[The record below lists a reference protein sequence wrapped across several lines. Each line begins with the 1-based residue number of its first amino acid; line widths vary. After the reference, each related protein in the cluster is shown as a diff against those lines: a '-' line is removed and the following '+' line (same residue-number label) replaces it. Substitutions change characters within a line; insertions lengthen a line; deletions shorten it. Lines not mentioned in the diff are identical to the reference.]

1 MTDLPTIEQ
10 INKVLTELK
19 GLSLQDV
26 SYDTIFEKLANEL
39 KIIPFV
45 TAILKRGHYIERGR
59 INEKDQAFNSE
70 SELSYRTDNENI
82 KKYGRANCPNQS
94 MFYGAVKSEF
104 IDYPRIVNLLEISG
118 LFRDG
123 DLISDG
129 EFFFTVGKWK
139 IKEDFEVVEVVFDEK
154 TIERI
159 PEIKKAYEYHLD
171 NLKKIFPDKT
181 EEFSTILKFFSDE
194 FAKKNISSNHDY
206 KISAIY
212 TNMAIVNRGHKGVL
226 YPSVRTEGQGR
237 NIVLP
242 IETVDNYLELEKVA
256 MFKILKQGDRA
267 EISNIAVALEL
278 GENRNSFNWVY
289 YN

>member
-10 INKVLTELK
+10 INKVLTELNE
-19 GLSLQDV
+19 LTLQDV
-26 SYDTIFEKLANEL
+26 SYDSIFEKLATEL

-45 TAILKRGHYIERGR
+45 TAILKKGHYIERGR
-59 INEKDQAFNSE
+59 INEQEQVFNSE

-82 KKYGRANCPNQS
+82 TKYGRANCPNQS

-104 IDYPRIVNLLEISG
+104 IEYPRIVNLFEISG

-129 EFFFTVGKWK
+129 EFTFTVGKWK
-139 IKEDFEVVEVVFDEK
+139 IKEDFEVVEIVFDKK

-159 PEIKKAYEYHLD
+159 PEIKKAYEYHLA
-171 NLKKIFPDKT
+171 NLKKDFPDKIK
-181 EEFSTILKFFSDE
+181 EFSAVLEFFSNE
-194 FAKKNISSNHDY
+194 FAKNDISSDNDY
-206 KISAIY
+206 KISAVY
-212 TNMAIVNRGHKGVL
+212 TNMAIQNRGHNGVI

-237 NIVLP
+237 NVVLS
-242 IETVDNYLELEKVA
+242 IEAVDKYLELEKVA
-256 MFKILKQGDRA
+256 MFKVVKKGDSA

-278 GENRNSFNWVY
+278 GENNAKFNWVY
-289 YN
+289 S

>member
-1 MTDLPTIEQ
+1 MNNLPAIEQ
-10 INKVLTELK
+10 INKILTELNE
-19 GLSLQDV
+19 LSLQDI
-26 SYDTIFEKLANEL
+26 SYDTIFEKLATEL

-45 TAILKRGHYIERGR
+45 TAILKKGNYIERGR
-59 INEKDQAFNSE
+59 INGQEQIFNSE

-82 KKYGRANCPNQS
+82 KEYGRANCPGQS

-104 IDYPRIVNLLEISG
+104 IDYPRIVNLFEISD

-129 EFFFTVGKWK
+129 EFIFTVGKWK
-139 IKEDFEVVEVVFDEK
+139 IKKDFEVVEIVFDKK

-159 PEIKKAYEYHLD
+159 PEIRKAYEYHLD
-171 NLKKIFPDKT
+171 NLKKDFPDKI
-181 EEFSTILKFFSDE
+181 EEYSAVLEFFSNE
-194 FAKKNISSNHDY
+194 FAKKDISSDNDY
-206 KISAIY
+206 KISAVY
-212 TNMAIVNRGHKGVL
+212 TNMAIENKGHKGVL

-237 NIVLP
+237 NVVLP
-242 IETVDNYLELEKVA
+242 IETVDKYLELEKVA
-256 MFKILKQGDRA
+256 MFKIVKHGDKA

-278 GENRNSFNWVY
+278 GENNAEFNWI